1 MNLVHAFGPGL
12 QQAQIGVQTSFTID
26 ARDALNSNED
36 VKIVVTSK
44 ILIEN
49 KIHFNFLIP

>member
-1 MNLVHAFGPGL
+1 VNLVHAFGPGL

-49 KIHFNFLIP
+49 KIHFNFLIS